1 MAIKR
6 RRIVK
11 NRKPMTAKDIRIKD
25 KAILYNDVKKLS
37 TKVNKRLK
45 SLEMSGHKTGTWAS
59 RKLVD
64 RLSGSKLRAMTRTK
78 KGRKRVKIKSGL
90 TNTQLKTIQKSLN
103 NFLKSETSTHKGIK
117 NVREKTIESLKNTL
131 SDDVHEM
138 TYEEAEVLYD
148 MFGNKDFDYFVDKV
162 GASEMWIHIEEAIEN
177 NDSLSDF
184 LTRLQMYAV
193 ELNDDDALERAERIY
208 EKYVI

>member
-1 MAIKR
+1 
-6 RRIVK
+6 
-11 NRKPMTAKDIRIKD
+11 
-25 KAILYNDVKKLS
+25 
-37 TKVNKRLK
+37 
-45 SLEMSGHKTGTWAS
+45 MSGHKTGTWAS

-64 RLSGSKLRAMTRTK
+64 RLSGSKLKAMTTNK

-90 TNTQLKTIQKSLN
+90 TATQLKTIQKALN
-103 NFLKSETSTHKGIK
+103 NFMQSETSTHKGIK
-117 NVREKTIESLKNTL
+117 NVREKTIESLRGTL

-138 TYEEAEVLYD
+138 TYDEAEALYD

-193 ELNDDDALERAERIY
+193 DLNDEDALERAERIY
-208 EKYVI
+208 EKYVIQ